1 MAILNLINGRISGM
15 DRDYFEIYKQWI
27 ETIEGDCNEKNH
39 ITVDDDADYEHFF
52 LKRFTYT

>member
-1 MAILNLINGRISGM
+1 M

-27 ETIEGDCNEKNH
+27 ETIEGDCNEKSH
-39 ITVDDDADYEHFF
+39 IKVDDDADYEHFF